1 MAERA
6 SNPAGA
12 VVGDGAAG
20 AHFEAVRLKYCE
32 RCGALGIQPVRAGG
46 GADATPPGHCNACR
60 EALRWLAGEVGS

>member
-6 SNPAGA
+6 GSQADAVEEAG
-12 VVGDGAAG
+12 GAG
-20 AHFEAVRLKYCE
+20 THFKAVRLKYCE

-46 GADATPPGHCNACR
+46 GADATPPGYCAACR